1 MIIKNKKIKKKNNF
15 YRVNAKVEKTISYV
29 YIYIA
34 CFAYQDRPIHV
45 DKKKYM

>member
-1 MIIKNKKIKKKNNF
+1 MPKLKKL
-15 YRVNAKVEKTISYV
+15 YHMC
-29 YIYIA
+29 IYIA